1 MLNVKTRMVQNLFSE
16 IEKIN
21 EKYLRKENTLENCKL
36 LEIET
41 QELMNNMFNCEI
53 VSSKLTVKVERIDN
67 EIHMDFVDSEGN
79 NVYILEKYM
88 VPKYKYTSKTR
99 YVIESL
105 QSIIDINRDTYG
117 VNVEV
122 ASGIADQLYQYIHAL
137 FDEGFIRCLLTPHIT
152 VLKSDYVVKFR
163 DYNYDVVY
171 NIEDY
176 YV

>member
-1 MLNVKTRMVQNLFSE
+1 MLNVKTRMAQNLFNE

-21 EKYLRKENTLENCKL
+21 EKYLRKENTIENRKL

-41 QELMNNMFNCEI
+41 QELMNKMFNCEI
-53 VSSKLTVKVERIDN
+53 VSSKITVKVERIDN
-67 EIHMDFVDSEGN
+67 GIHMDFVDSEGN

-88 VPKYKYTSKTR
+88 VPKYKYPSKTQ
-99 YVIESL
+99 YVIDSL
-105 QSIIDINRDTYG
+105 QSIVDANRYTYG

-122 ASGIADQLYQYIHAL
+122 ATRIADQLYQYIHAL

-152 VLKSDYVVKFR
+152 VLKSDYAVKFR
-163 DYNYDVVY
+163 DDNYDVVY